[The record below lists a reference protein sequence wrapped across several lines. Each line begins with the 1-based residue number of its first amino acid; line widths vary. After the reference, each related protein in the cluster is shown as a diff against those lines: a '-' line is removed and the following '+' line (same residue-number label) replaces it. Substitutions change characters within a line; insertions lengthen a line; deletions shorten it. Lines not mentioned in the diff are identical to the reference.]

1 MRVLFFKPF
10 LGIGGETRWVF
21 EVGQRLAKRGHEIT
35 ILFSESLH
43 ELLKGIFPHLT
54 RSINKIKIQATHLP
68 LGNPIPLNPFR
79 LKRLFNNFDVV
90 YFHHTPP
97 NDFLIS
103 IIKAKVKV
111 SMIEGLHRSLKSENL
126 VHSVYFQTIMKHTF
140 KTFHAFH
147 VLNNYV
153 ACFLKNQGCKNVYV
167 IPNGVDTKLFSLC
180 KHPANFNSFNVLYTG
195 RLTKNKGID
204 ILLKI
209 IRCIHEKLSIRDIK
223 FTICG
228 SGQLED
234 MVKEVAQN
242 YENVRCLGFVPPNS
256 LTNIYKE
263 AHVFI
268 IPSRT
273 EGMPL
278 SLLEAQSC
286 GLPVVGS
293 NIPGVKDVVLNEKTG
308 ILTRVGDVK
317 GLVEGIKK
325 YYELWRNSPDEYYSL
340 CKKIRAHITKNYD
353 WAIIIERLE
362 NMLKEVS
369 RTC

>member
-43 ELLKGIFPHLT
+43 ELLKRIFPHLT
-54 RSINKIKIQATHLP
+54 GSINKIKIQAVHLP
-68 LGNPIPLNPFR
+68 LGNPIPLNPLR
-79 LKRLFNNFDVV
+79 LIRLFNNFDVV

-111 SMIEGLHRSLKSENL
+111 SMIEGLHRFLKSENL
-126 VHSVYFQTIMKHTF
+126 LHSVYSQTIMKHTF
-140 KTFHAFH
+140 KTFDGFH

-195 RLTKNKGID
+195 RLTRNKGID

-209 IRCIHEKLSIRDIK
+209 IRYVHEKLSIRDIK

-242 YENVRCLGFVPPNS
+242 YENVQYLGFVSPNS
-256 LTNIYKE
+256 LTSIYRE
-263 AHVFI
+263 AHVLI

-278 SLLEAQSC
+278 SILEAQSC

-293 NIPGVKDVVLNEKTG
+293 KIPGISDVIINEKTG
-308 ILTRVGDVK
+308 HLINVGDIK
-317 GLVEGIKK
+317 GFAGAIKK
-325 YYELWRNSPDEYYSL
+325 YYELWRASPEEYHRL
-340 CKKIRAHITKNYD
+340 NMKIREHILKNYNWD
-353 WAIIIERLE
+353 IIIDRFEE
-362 NMLKEVS
+362 MLKDLS
-369 RTC
+369 LQ